1 MATTPLIRTPQADG
15 GTFYTFSSSAKDL
28 SRTLNN
34 DELKLVFSKF
44 VLLNLPDMDRLDPT
58 TFSNFQNYM
67 QFDTIDGAIW
77 SGGLK
82 GDPNVNFT
90 ESLQNYAL
98 NLEELIISDAT
109 YDNTTNLTVTERVF
123 FKWLKETGAMRFR
136 EATLLE
142 KASSVTDKRFVEED
156 EVTSGTR
163 QYRRVVRYIGEIDI
177 VNNVD
182 KAGEA
187 YTELYIN
194 VPTEVGRTP
203 TILFDSVSDNNYQ
216 PSLKIQ
222 GTSEYIMGRNSAT
235 VHPQGLDIFAY
246 YDYDQPLQGAGP
258 AGYTLP
264 YATASIT
271 DPALPISGGNWM
283 DEATPPNTVDAYF
296 TEPTT
301 FTSVLNANIRKIAAD
316 YNNPPNFIAA
326 AYVRSELD
334 GISVDFNPNDYQ
346 QIVQDATIS
355 TIPQFNGTDLAES
368 FEFNAVAVYYDM
380 VDLSDSS
387 KTKTNLYGILILDNI
402 TPTTDGG
409 YIQRYPKYKPNLTTG
424 QNGNSYG
431 FKINLRFDA
440 SPGTAGIDTIVND
453 YNTFSMGLFSDA
465 SAQLQASA
473 QIFQRQQLEIAD
485 MELRLAA
492 VENTLNSVSTSAF
505 LQSQINNLQTQV
517 DNASLAFA
525 SSTTLLDL
533 IAKNSDEIQALANGE
548 VATTLQYNT
557 EVVRQGTGITVN
569 TNTPNQIQISNNVQA
584 YNLMV
589 PVDAGNVP
597 ITTTAPLNL
606 NVVSP
611 RVFVDLG
618 TYTNMLRLD
627 TINTANGD
635 LAIYIDDTDV
645 QWRTGQTVRLTFNN
659 VPLMGSRD
667 IKIYTDSP
675 SRLNTGSFGKL
686 AATIPN
692 AKLSN
697 IPIIDLICTEQGVL
711 SFVYDCVK

>member
-58 TFSNFQNYM
+58 TFSNYQNYM

-136 EATLLE
+136 EATALE
-142 KASSVTDKRFVEED
+142 KVSSITTPRFVEED

-203 TILFDSVSDNNYQ
+203 TILFDSVSDTNYQ

-222 GTSEYIMGRNSAT
+222 GSSEYIMGRNTAT
-235 VHPQGLDIFAY
+235 VHPQGLDILAW

-258 AGYTLP
+258 AGYT
-264 YATASIT
+264 
-271 DPALPISGGNWM
+271 DPDANWM

-296 TEPTT
+296 TEPTS
-301 FTSVLNANIRKIAAD
+301 FTSALNANIRKYPAD
-316 YNNPPNFIAA
+316 YNNPPGYSGS

-346 QIVQDATIS
+346 QIVQDQTIS
-355 TIPQFNGTDLAES
+355 TIPQFNGTDLAQS
-368 FEFNAVAVYYDM
+368 FEFNSVLVYYDM

-409 YIQRYPKYKPNLTTG
+409 YIQRYPKYKPNITTG

-473 QIFQRQQLEIAD
+473 QIFQRQQLEVTDIAT
-485 MELRLAA
+485 RLNA

-505 LQSQINNLQTQV
+505 LQSQIDNLQTQL

-557 EVVRQGTGITVN
+557 DVVRQGTGITVN

-584 YNLMV
+584 YSFMV
-589 PVDAGNVP
+589 PFDSSEIQ
-597 ITTTAPLNL
+597 ITPTAPLNL
-606 NVVSP
+606 NVVNP
-611 RVFVDLG
+611 QVFTTLG

-627 TINTANGD
+627 TINQANGD
-635 LAIYIDDTDV
+635 LSIYIDDTTV
-645 QWRTGQTVRLTFNN
+645 QWRTGQTIRLTFNN
-659 VPLMGSRD
+659 VLLMGSRD
-667 IKIYTDSP
+667 IKIYTDAP
-675 SRLNTGSFGKL
+675 SRLNNGSFGKL

-692 AKLSN
+692 TKISSL
-697 IPIIDLICTEQGVL
+697 PIIDLICTEQGVL
-711 SFVYDCVK
+711 TFVYDCIK

>member
-1 MATTPLIRTPQADG
+1 MATTPLIKTPQADG

-34 DELKLVFSKF
+34 DDLKLVFSNF

-58 TFSNFQNYM
+58 TFSQFQNYM

-98 NLEELIISDAT
+98 NLEELIISDVG

-136 EATLLE
+136 EATVLE
-142 KASSVTDKRFVEED
+142 KAGSVVTPRFCEED
-156 EVTSGTR
+156 EILTGTR
-163 QYRRVVRYIGEIDI
+163 QYRRVVRYIGAIDI

-182 KAGEA
+182 VAGEA

-203 TILFDSVSDNNYQ
+203 TILFDSISDLNYS

-222 GTSEYIMGRNSAT
+222 GTSEYILGRNAAT
-235 VHPQGLDIFAY
+235 VHPQGLDILAW
-246 YDYDQPLQGAGP
+246 YDYDQPLQGGGP
-258 AGYTLP
+258 AGYT
-264 YATASIT
+264 
-271 DPALPISGGNWM
+271 DPNANWM
-283 DEATPPNTVDAYF
+283 DEATPPNTTDSYF
-296 TEPTT
+296 TEPTS
-301 FTSVLNANIRKIAAD
+301 FTSVLNANIRKYPGD
-316 YNNPPNFIAA
+316 YNNPTGYTGS

-346 QIVQDATIS
+346 QIVTNPAVS
-355 TIPQFNGTDLAES
+355 TIPQFNGSDLAQS
-368 FEFNAVAVYYDM
+368 FEFNAVLVYYDM
-380 VDLSDSS
+380 VDLSDST
-387 KTKTNLYGILILDNI
+387 KTTTNLYGILVLDNI

-409 YIQRYPKYKPNLTTG
+409 FIQRYPKFKPNPTTG

-440 SPGTAGIDTIVND
+440 SPGSAGIDTIVND

-485 MELRLAA
+485 MEIRLAA

-505 LQSQINNLQTQV
+505 LQSQIDGLQIQV
-517 DNASLAFA
+517 NNASLAFA

-533 IAKNSDEIQALANGE
+533 IAKNSDEIQGLANGD
-548 VATTLQYNT
+548 VTTTLQYNT
-557 EVVRQGTGITVN
+557 AVVRQGPGITIN
-569 TNTPNQIQISNNVQA
+569 TNTPNQIQVENNVQA

-589 PVDAGNVP
+589 PQNINDIQ
-597 ITTTAPLNL
+597 ITAANPLNL
-606 NVVSP
+606 NVISP
-611 RVFVDLG
+611 AVFADLV

-627 TINTANGD
+627 TINEAAGNLD
-635 LAIYIDDTDV
+635 IFIDDTSV
-645 QWRTGQTVRLTFNN
+645 QWRTGQTLRLTFNN
-659 VPLMGSRD
+659 VPLVGSRN
-667 IKIYTDSP
+667 IRIYTDASN
-675 SRLNTGSFGKL
+675 RLNTGLYGVL

-692 AKLSN
+692 ADLSTL
-697 IPIIDLICTEQGVL
+697 PIIDLICTEQGVL
-711 SFVYDCVK
+711 TFVYDVVK

>member
-15 GTFYTFSSSAKDL
+15 GSFYTFSSSAKDL

-58 TFSNFQNYM
+58 TFSQFENYM

-77 SGGLK
+77 NGGLK

-123 FKWLKETGAMRFR
+123 FKWLKETGAIRFR
-136 EATLLE
+136 EATILE
-142 KASSVTDKRFVEED
+142 KASSITDKRFVEED
-156 EVTSGTR
+156 EVLAGTR

-203 TILFDSVSDNNYQ
+203 TILFDSISDTNYQ

-235 VHPQGLDIFAY
+235 IHPQGLDTFAF

-258 AGYTLP
+258 AGYT
-264 YATASIT
+264 
-271 DPALPISGGNWM
+271 DPDANWM
-283 DEATPPNTVDAYF
+283 DESTPANTVDAYF

-301 FTSVLNANIRKIAAD
+301 FESVLNANIRKYPGD
-316 YNNPPNFIAA
+316 YNNPSGFSGS

-368 FEFNAVAVYYDM
+368 FEFNAVLVYYDM

-387 KTKTNLYGILILDNI
+387 KTKTNLYGILVLDNV

-409 YIQRYPKYKPNLTTG
+409 FIQRYPKFKPNFVTG

-473 QIFQRQQLEIAD
+473 QIFQTQQV
-485 MELRLAA
+485 ELTDIQTRLNA

-505 LQSQINNLQTQV
+505 LQSQINNLQTQL
-517 DNASLAFA
+517 DNSSLAFA

-533 IAKNSDEIQALANGE
+533 IAKNSDEIQSLANGN
-548 VATTLQYNT
+548 VSQTLQYNT

-584 YNLMV
+584 YNFMV
-589 PVDAGNVP
+589 PFDSSNVQ

-606 NVVSP
+606 NVVNP
-611 RVFVDLG
+611 EVFTTLG

-627 TINTANGD
+627 TINQANGD
-635 LAIYIDDTDV
+635 LSIYIDDTST
-645 QWRTGQTVRLTFNN
+645 QWRTGQTIRLTFNN
-659 VPLMGSRD
+659 VPLLGSRD
-667 IKIYTDSP
+667 IKIYTDAP
-675 SRLNTGSFGKL
+675 SRLNNGSYGKL

-692 AKLSN
+692 SEISTL
-697 IPIIDLICTEQGVL
+697 PIIDLICTERGVL
-711 SFVYDCVK
+711 TFVYDCIK

>member
-58 TFSNFQNYM
+58 TFSQYQNYM

-123 FKWLKETGAMRFR
+123 FKWLKETGAIRFR
-136 EATLLE
+136 EATALE
-142 KASSVTDKRFVEED
+142 AAGGLTTPRFVEED
-156 EVTSGTR
+156 EVTAGNR

-203 TILFDSVSDNNYQ
+203 TILFDSISDNNYQ

-222 GTSEYIMGRNSAT
+222 GTSEYIAGRNTAT
-235 VHPQGLDIFAY
+235 VHPQGLDILAW

-258 AGYTLP
+258 AGYT
-264 YATASIT
+264 
-271 DPALPISGGNWM
+271 DPDANWM
-283 DEATPPNTVDAYF
+283 DETTPPTTIDAYF
-296 TEPTT
+296 TEPTS
-301 FTSVLNANIRKIAAD
+301 FTSVLNANIRKYPAD
-316 YNNPPNFIAA
+316 YNNPTGYTGS

-346 QIVQDATIS
+346 QIVSDASIS

-368 FEFNAVAVYYDM
+368 FEFNAVLVYYDM

-387 KTKTNLYGILILDNI
+387 KTKTNLYGFLVLDNI

-409 YIQRYPKYKPNLTTG
+409 FIQRFPKFKPNLVTG

-473 QIFQRQQLEIAD
+473 QIFQTQQV
-485 MELRLAA
+485 ELTDIQTRLNS

-505 LQSQINNLQTQV
+505 LQSQIDSLQTQI

-548 VATTLQYNT
+548 VSQTLQYNT
-557 EVVRQGTGITVN
+557 DVVRQGTGISVN
-569 TNTPNQIQISNNVQA
+569 TNTPNQIQISNSVQA
-584 YNLMV
+584 YNFMV
-589 PVDAGNVP
+589 PFDSSDVQ
-597 ITTTAPLNL
+597 ITATAPLNL
-606 NVVSP
+606 NVVNP
-611 RVFVDLG
+611 QVFATLG

-627 TINTANGD
+627 TINQANGD
-635 LAIYIDDTDV
+635 LNIYIDDTSV

-659 VPLMGSRD
+659 VPLLGSRD
-667 IKIYTDSP
+667 IKIYTDAP
-675 SRLNTGSFGKL
+675 SRLNNGSYGKL

-692 AKLSN
+692 SKLSSL
-697 IPIIDLICTEQGVL
+697 PIIDLICTERGVL
-711 SFVYDCVK
+711 TFVYDCIK

>member
-28 SRTLNN
+28 SRTINN

-98 NLEELIISDAT
+98 NLEELIISDAS

-136 EATLLE
+136 EATALE
-142 KASSVTDKRFVEED
+142 KVGTVTGKRFTEEN
-156 EVTSGTR
+156 EILSGPR
-163 QYRRVVRYIGEIDI
+163 QYRRVVKYIGEIDI

-182 KAGEA
+182 KAGES

-203 TILFDSVSDNNYQ
+203 TILFDSISDTNYQ

-222 GTSEYIMGRNSAT
+222 GTSEFIMGRNGAT
-235 VHPQGLDIFAY
+235 VHPQGLDILAW
-246 YDYDQPLQGAGP
+246 YDYDQQLQGLGP
-258 AGYTLP
+258 AGYT
-264 YATASIT
+264 
-271 DPALPISGGNWM
+271 DPVADWM
-283 DEATPPNTVDAYF
+283 GLGPSKIVTTTDAYF

-301 FTSVLNANIRKIAAD
+301 FESVLNANIRKYPAD
-316 YNNPPNFIAA
+316 YDNPSGYAGS

-346 QIVQDATIS
+346 QIALDQNIS

-368 FEFNAVAVYYDM
+368 FEFNAVLVYYDM

-409 YIQRYPKYKPNLTTG
+409 FIQRYPKYKPNATTG

-440 SPGTAGIDTIVND
+440 SPGTAGIDTIIND

-473 QIFQRQQLEIAD
+473 QIFQRQQLEIGD
-485 MELRLAA
+485 LETRLTS
-492 VENTLNSVSTSAF
+492 VENTLSSVSTSAF
-505 LQSQINNLQTQV
+505 LQSQINNMQTQI

-533 IAKNSDEIQALANGE
+533 IAKNSDEIQSLANGN
-548 VATTLQYNT
+548 VSQTLQYNT
-557 EVVRQGTGITVN
+557 DVVRQGTGITID
-569 TNTPNQIQISNNVQA
+569 TNTPNQIQVSNNVQA

-589 PVDAGNVP
+589 PIDSGDVP

-606 NVVSP
+606 NVVAP
-611 RVFVDLG
+611 QAFAELL

-627 TINTANGD
+627 TTNTAGGD
-635 LAIYIDDTDV
+635 LSIYIDDTDI
-645 QWRTGQTVRLTFNN
+645 QWRTGQTIRLTFNN
-659 VPLMGSRD
+659 IPLVGSRN
-667 IKIYTDSP
+667 IKIYTDAP
-675 SRLNTGSFGKL
+675 ARLNNGAFGKL

-692 AKLSN
+692 ADISTL
-697 IPIIDLICTEQGVL
+697 PIIDLICTEQGVL
-711 SFVYDCVK
+711 NFVYDIVK

>member
-34 DELKLVFSKF
+34 DDLKLVFSKF
-44 VLLNLPDMDRLDPT
+44 VLLNLPDFDRLDPN
-58 TFSNFQNYM
+58 TFSNYQNYM
-67 QFDTIDGAIW
+67 QFDTIDGSIW
-77 SGGLK
+77 NGGLK

-90 ESLQNYAL
+90 QSLQNYAL
-98 NLEELIISDAT
+98 NLEELIISDAS

-123 FKWLKETGAMRFR
+123 FKWLKECGAMRFR
-136 EATLLE
+136 EATSLE
-142 KASSVTDKRFVEED
+142 KAGSVTGKRFVEED
-156 EVTSGTR
+156 EATTGTR
-163 QYRRVVRYIGEIDI
+163 QYRRVVKYIGDIDI

-194 VPTEVGRTP
+194 VPTEVGGTP
-203 TILFDSVSDNNYQ
+203 TILFDSISDNNYS

-222 GTSEYIMGRNSAT
+222 GTSEFIMGRNAAT
-235 VHPQGLDIFAY
+235 VHPQGLDIVAF
-246 YDYDQPLQGAGP
+246 YDYDQQLQGAGP
-258 AGYTLP
+258 AGYTDPDADWMGLGP
-264 YATASIT
+264 GTTVTA
-271 DPALPISGGNWM
+271 A
-283 DEATPPNTVDAYF
+283 DAYF

-301 FTSVLNANIRKIAAD
+301 FESVLNANIQKYPAD
-316 YNNPPNFIAA
+316 YNNPTGYSGS

-334 GISVDFNPNDYQ
+334 GISIDFNPNDYQ
-346 QIVQDATIS
+346 QIVSDQTINI
-355 TIPQFNGTDLAES
+355 IPQFNGTDLAES
-368 FEFNAVAVYYDM
+368 FEFNAVLVYYDM

-387 KTKTNLYGILILDNI
+387 KTKTNLYGLLVLDNI

-409 YIQRYPKYKPNLTTG
+409 FIQRYPKYKPNPTTG

-485 MELRLAA
+485 LEKRLLS

-505 LQSQINNLQTQV
+505 LQAQINNMQTQI

-533 IAKNSDEIQALANGE
+533 IAKNADEIQALANGE
-548 VATTLQYNT
+548 VSSTLQYNT
-557 EVVRQGTGITVN
+557 DVVRQGTGITIN
-569 TNTPNQIQISNNVQA
+569 TNTPNQIQVSNAVQA

-589 PVDAGNVP
+589 PLDSGDIQ
-597 ITTTAPLNL
+597 ITATAPLNL

-611 RVFVDLG
+611 KVFADLE

-627 TINTANGD
+627 TINKAGGD
-635 LAIYIDDTDV
+635 LEIYIDDTDI
-645 QWRTGQTVRLTFNN
+645 QWSTGQVVRLTFNN
-659 VPLMGSRD
+659 VPLIGSRN
-667 IKIYTDSP
+667 IRIYTDAP
-675 SRLNTGSFGKL
+675 SRLNSGSFGKL

-692 AKLSN
+692 AS
-697 IPIIDLICTEQGVL
+697 ISTQPIIDLICTEQGVL
-711 SFVYDCVK
+711 NFAYDIVK

>member
-15 GTFYTFSSSAKDL
+15 GTFYTFSSAAKDL

-34 DELKLVFSKF
+34 DGLKLVFSKF
-44 VLLNLPDMDRLDPT
+44 VLLNLPDFDRLDPT
-58 TFSNFQNYM
+58 TFSNKENYM

-98 NLEELIISDAT
+98 NLEELIISDST
-109 YDNTTNLTVTERVF
+109 YDNTTNLSVTERVF
-123 FKWLKETGAMRFR
+123 FKWLKECGALRFR
-136 EATLLE
+136 EATELE
-142 KASSVTDKRFVEED
+142 QSGTATGLRFVEED
-156 EVTSGTR
+156 EVTTGSR
-163 QYRRVVRYIGEIDI
+163 QYRKVVKYIGGIDI

-194 VPTEVGRTP
+194 VPTEVGGTP
-203 TILFDSVSDNNYQ
+203 TILFNSVSDTNYQ
-216 PSLKIQ
+216 PSLVIQ
-222 GTSEYIMGRNSAT
+222 GSSEYILGRNSAT
-235 VHPQGLDIFAY
+235 VHPQGLDILAW
-246 YDYDQPLQGAGP
+246 YDYDQQLQGLGP
-258 AGYTLP
+258 AGYTDPDADWMGLGP
-264 YATASIT
+264 GITSSIT
-271 DPALPISGGNWM
+271 
-283 DEATPPNTVDAYF
+283 DAYF

-301 FTSVLNANIRKIAAD
+301 FESVLNAEIRKYKAD
-316 YNNPPNFIAA
+316 YNNPTGYNGS
-326 AYVRSELD
+326 AYLRSELD
-334 GISVDFNPNDYQ
+334 GISVDFTANDYE
-346 QIVQDATIS
+346 QIVADNTIS
-355 TIPQFNGTDLAES
+355 TIPQFNGTSLSAS
-368 FEFNAVAVYYDM
+368 FEFNAVLVYYDM
-380 VDLSDSS
+380 VDLSDST
-387 KTKTNLYGILILDNI
+387 KTTTNLYGLLLLDNI

-409 YIQRYPKYKPNLTTG
+409 YIQRYPKYKPNPVTG

-440 SPGTAGIDTIVND
+440 SPGSAGIDTIVND

-485 MELRLAA
+485 IEVRLAS

-505 LQSQINNLQTQV
+505 LQSQINSLQTQL

-533 IAKNSDEIQALANGE
+533 IAKNSDEIQMLANGQ
-548 VATTLQYNT
+548 VSTTLQYNT
-557 EVVRQGTGITVN
+557 AVVRQGSGITIN
-569 TNTPNQIQISNNVQA
+569 TNTPNQIQVSNNVQA
-584 YNLMV
+584 YNLMI
-589 PVDAGNVP
+589 PFDNSDIQ
-597 ITTTAPLNL
+597 ITTAAPLNL

-611 RVFVDLG
+611 QVFTTLG
-618 TYTNMLRLD
+618 TYTQMLRLD
-627 TINTANGD
+627 TINQAGGNLD
-635 LAIYIDDTDV
+635 IFIDDTAV
-645 QWRTGQTVRLTFNN
+645 TWKTGQTMRLTTNN
-659 VPLMGSRD
+659 ALLIGSRN
-667 IKIYTDSP
+667 IRIFTDAP
-675 SRLNTGSFGKL
+675 SRLNTGAYGKL

-692 AKLSN
+692 ADIST

-711 SFVYDCVK
+711 TFVYDIVK

>member
-1 MATTPLIRTPQADG
+1 MATTPLIKTPQADG

-34 DELKLVFSKF
+34 DNLKLVFSKF
-44 VLLNLPDMDRLDPT
+44 VLLNLPDFDRLDPT
-58 TFSNFQNYM
+58 TFSNYQNYM
-67 QFDTIDGAIW
+67 QFDTIDGAIAN
-77 SGGLK
+77 GGLK

-98 NLEELIISDAT
+98 NLEELIISDVA

-123 FKWLKETGAMRFR
+123 FKWLKECGAMRFR
-136 EATLLE
+136 EATALE
-142 KASSVTDKRFVEED
+142 MVGGLTTPRFCEED
-156 EVTSGTR
+156 EATTGTR

-203 TILFDSVSDNNYQ
+203 TVLFNSISDTNYQ

-222 GTSEYIMGRNSAT
+222 GTSEFILGRNAASI
-235 VHPQGLDIFAY
+235 HPQGLDIKAF
-246 YDYDQPLQGAGP
+246 YDYDQPLLGPGP
-258 AGYTLP
+258 AGYT
-264 YATASIT
+264 
-271 DPALPISGGNWM
+271 DPDANWM
-283 DEATPPNTVDAYF
+283 NEPTPPATTDSYF
-296 TEPTT
+296 TEPVT
-301 FTSVLNANIRKIAAD
+301 FTSVLNANIQKYPAD
-316 YNNPPNFIAA
+316 YGSPAGYNGS

-346 QIVQDATIS
+346 QIALDSTIS
-355 TIPQFNGTDLAES
+355 TIPQFNGTDLAQS
-368 FEFNAVAVYYDM
+368 FEFNAVLVYYDM
-380 VDLSDSS
+380 VDLSNSAN
-387 KTKTNLYGILILDNI
+387 TTTNLYGILLLDNV

-409 YIQRYPKYKPNLTTG
+409 YIQRYPKFKPNTTTG

-485 MELRLAA
+485 LEIRLAA

-525 SSTTLLDL
+525 SSTTLIDL

-548 VATTLQYNT
+548 VTTTLQYNT
-557 EVVRQGTGITVN
+557 AVVQQGTGITIN
-569 TNTPNQIQISNNVQA
+569 TNTPNQIQVSSNVQA

-589 PVDAGNVP
+589 PIDSGDVQ
-597 ITTTAPLNL
+597 ITLTNPLNL

-611 RVFVDLG
+611 QVFADLG

-627 TINTANGD
+627 TINEAGGN
-635 LAIYIDDTDV
+635 LNIYINDTGT
-645 QWRTGQTVRLTFNN
+645 QWRTGQTMRLAFNN
-659 VPLMGSRD
+659 VPLMGSRN
-667 IKIYTDSP
+667 INVYTDAP
-675 SRLNTGSFGKL
+675 SRLNSGSYGKL
-686 AATIPN
+686 IATIQN
-692 AKLSN
+692 TDLSN
-697 IPIIDLICTEQGVL
+697 TPIIDLICTEQGVL
-711 SFVYDCVK
+711 NFVYDVVK

>member
-1 MATTPLIRTPQADG
+1 MTTPLIKTPQADG

-34 DELKLVFSKF
+34 DDLKLVFSKF
-44 VLLNLPDMDRLDPT
+44 VLLNLPDFDRLDAT
-58 TFSNFQNYM
+58 TFSQYQNYM
-67 QFDTIDGAIW
+67 QFDTIDGAIVN
-77 SGGLK
+77 GGLA
-82 GDPNVNFT
+82 GDPNVSFT
-90 ESLQNYAL
+90 QSLQNYAL
-98 NLEELIISDAT
+98 NLEELIISDAG

-123 FKWLKETGAMRFR
+123 FKWLKECGAMRFR
-136 EATLLE
+136 EATVLE
-142 KASSVTDKRFVEED
+142 QVTSTTPRFCEED
-156 EVTSGTR
+156 EATKGTR
-163 QYRRVVRYIGEIDI
+163 QYRRVVKYIGEIDI

-203 TILFDSVSDNNYQ
+203 TILFSSISDTNYQ
-216 PSLKIQ
+216 PGLTIQ
-222 GTSEYIMGRNSAT
+222 GTSEFILGRNAAT
-235 VHPQGLDIFAY
+235 IHPQGLDIDAF
-246 YDYDQPLQGAGP
+246 YDYDINLLGAGP
-258 AGYTLP
+258 AGYT
-264 YATASIT
+264 
-271 DPALPISGGNWM
+271 DPDANWM
-283 DEATPPNTVDAYF
+283 DLPTPSTTTNAYF

-301 FTSVLNANIRKIAAD
+301 FTSVLNVNIQKYAID
-316 YNNPPNFIAA
+316 YSASPIPGYTES

-346 QIVQDATIS
+346 QIAQDSTIS
-355 TIPQFNGTDLAES
+355 TIPQFNGTDLAQS
-368 FEFNAVAVYYDM
+368 FEFNAVLVYYDM
-380 VDLSDSS
+380 VDMSDSS
-387 KTKTNLYGILILDNI
+387 KTTTNLYGILLLDNI

-409 YIQRYPKYKPNLTTG
+409 YIQRYPKYKPNTTTG

-485 MELRLAA
+485 MEIRLAA
-492 VENTLNSVSTSAF
+492 IENTLNSVSTSAF
-505 LQSQINNLQTQV
+505 LQSQITTLNTKV

-533 IAKNSDEIQALANGE
+533 IAKNADEIQALANGE
-548 VATTLQYNT
+548 VTTTLQYNT
-557 EVVRQGTGITVN
+557 AVVQQGTGITIN
-569 TNTPNQIQISNNVQA
+569 TNTPNKIQVSSNVQA

-589 PVDAGNVP
+589 PLNVNDIQ
-597 ITTTAPLNL
+597 ITTTNPLNL

-611 RVFVDLG
+611 AVFADLA

-627 TINTANGD
+627 TINQAGGD
-635 LAIYIDDTDV
+635 LNIYINDISI
-645 QWRTGQTVRLTFNN
+645 QWRTGQTMRLTFNN
-659 VPLMGSRD
+659 VPLMGSRN
-667 IKIYTDSP
+667 INIYTDAP
-675 SRLNTGSFGKL
+675 SRLNGGSYGKL
-686 AATIPN
+686 IATIQN
-692 AKLSN
+692 TDLSN
-697 IPIIDLICTEQGVL
+697 IPIIDLICTEQGIL
-711 SFVYDCVK
+711 NFVYDIVK

>member
-44 VLLNLPDMDRLDPT
+44 VLLNLPDFDRLDPT
-58 TFSNFQNYM
+58 TFSNFENYM

-77 SGGLK
+77 NGGLK

-98 NLEELIISDAT
+98 NLEELIISDVS
-109 YDNTTNLTVTERVF
+109 YDNTTNLSVSERVF

-136 EATLLE
+136 EATALE
-142 KASSVTDKRFVEED
+142 KASSVTGPRFVEED
-156 EVTSGTR
+156 EATTGTR
-163 QYRRVVRYIGEIDI
+163 QYRRVVKYIGEIDI

-203 TILFDSVSDNNYQ
+203 TILFDSISDNNYQ

-222 GTSEYIMGRNSAT
+222 GSSEFIMGRNSAT
-235 VHPQGLDIFAY
+235 VHPQGLDMFAF
-246 YDYDQPLQGAGP
+246 YDYDQALQGPGP
-258 AGYTLP
+258 AGYT
-264 YATASIT
+264 
-271 DPALPISGGNWM
+271 DPNANWM
-283 DEATPPNTVDAYF
+283 DEPTPPTSTDVYF
-296 TEPTT
+296 TEPNT
-301 FTSVLNANIRKIAAD
+301 FTSAANANIRKYPAD
-316 YNNPPNFIAA
+316 YNNPTGYSGS

-368 FEFNAVAVYYDM
+368 FEFNAVLVYYDM

-387 KTKTNLYGILILDNI
+387 KTKTNLYGILLVDNI

-409 YIQRYPKYKPNLTTG
+409 FIQRYPKFKPNATTG

-473 QIFQRQQLEIAD
+473 QIFQRQQV
-485 MELRLAA
+485 ELTDIEKRLNS
-492 VENTLNSVSTSAF
+492 VENTLNSVSTSTF
-505 LQSQINNLQTQV
+505 LQAQIDNLQTQI

-533 IAKNSDEIQALANGE
+533 IAKNADEIQALANGE

-557 EVVRQGTGITVN
+557 DVVRRGTGIDIN
-569 TNTPNQIQISNNVQA
+569 TNTPNQIQISNAVQA

-589 PVDAGNVP
+589 PLDEGGLQ
-597 ITTTAPLNL
+597 ITAAAPLNL
-606 NVVSP
+606 NVVAP
-611 RVFVDLG
+611 RVFADLL

-627 TINTANGD
+627 TINQAAGD
-635 LAIYIDDTDV
+635 LSIFIDDTDV
-645 QWRTGQTVRLTFNN
+645 QWKTGQVLRLTFNN

-667 IKIYTDSP
+667 IKIFTDAP
-675 SRLNTGSFGKL
+675 GRLNNGSFGKL
-686 AATIPN
+686 AVTIPN
-692 AKLSN
+692 SKLSDL
-697 IPIIDLICTEQGVL
+697 PIIDLICTEQGVL
-711 SFVYDCVK
+711 TFVYDCIK

>member
-58 TFSNFQNYM
+58 TFSQFQNYM

-77 SGGLK
+77 GGGLK

-136 EATLLE
+136 EATILE

-156 EVTSGTR
+156 EVLAGTR
-163 QYRRVVRYIGEIDI
+163 QYRRVVKYIGEIDI

-203 TILFDSVSDNNYQ
+203 TILFDSISDTNYQ

-235 VHPQGLDIFAY
+235 VHPQGLDILAF
-246 YDYDQPLQGAGP
+246 YDYDQPLQGPGP
-258 AGYTLP
+258 AGYT
-264 YATASIT
+264 
-271 DPALPISGGNWM
+271 DPEANWM
-283 DEATPPNTVDAYF
+283 DETTPPNTVDSYF

-301 FTSVLNANIRKIAAD
+301 FTSVLNANIRKYPAD
-316 YNNPPNFIAA
+316 YNNPSGFSGS

-346 QIVQDATIS
+346 QIVLDGTIS

-387 KTKTNLYGILILDNI
+387 KTKTNLYGILLLDNV

-409 YIQRYPKYKPNLTTG
+409 FIQRYPKYKPNLVTG

-473 QIFQRQQLEIAD
+473 QIFQRQQLEVTDIAK
-485 MELRLAA
+485 RLNS
-492 VENTLNSVSTSAF
+492 VENTLSSVSTSAF
-505 LQSQINNLQTQV
+505 LQSQVNNLQTQI

-533 IAKNSDEIQALANGE
+533 IAKNSDEIQSLANGN
-548 VATTLQYNT
+548 VSQTLQYNT
-557 EVVRQGTGITVN
+557 EVVRQGTGISVN
-569 TNTPNQIQISNNVQA
+569 TNTPNQILISNNVQA
-584 YNLMV
+584 YNFMV
-589 PVDAGNVP
+589 PFDNSNVQ
-597 ITTTAPLNL
+597 ITALAPLNL
-606 NVVSP
+606 NVVNP
-611 RVFVDLG
+611 QVFTVLG

-627 TINTANGD
+627 TINQANGD
-635 LAIYIDDTDV
+635 LSIYIDDTAV
-645 QWRTGQTVRLTFNN
+645 QWRTGQTIRLTFNN
-659 VPLMGSRD
+659 VPLLGSRD
-667 IKIYTDSP
+667 IKIYTDAP
-675 SRLNTGSFGKL
+675 SRLNNGSFGKL

-692 AKLSN
+692 AKISSL
-697 IPIIDLICTEQGVL
+697 PIIDLICTERGVL
-711 SFVYDCVK
+711 TFVYDCIK

>member
-28 SRTLNN
+28 SRTINN
-34 DELKLVFSKF
+34 DDLKLVFSKF
-44 VLLNLPDMDRLDPT
+44 VLLNLPDFDRLDPN
-58 TFSNFQNYM
+58 TFSNYQNYM

-98 NLEELIISDAT
+98 NLEELIISDAS

-136 EATLLE
+136 EATSAE
-142 KASSVTDKRFVEED
+142 KISSLTDKRFCEED
-156 EVTSGTR
+156 EITSDPR
-163 QYRRVVRYIGEIDI
+163 QYRRVVKYIGEIDI

-182 KAGEA
+182 KAGES

-203 TILFDSVSDNNYQ
+203 TILFDSISDVNYS

-235 VHPQGLDIFAY
+235 VHPQGLDILAW
-246 YDYDQPLQGAGP
+246 YDYDQQLQGIGP
-258 AGYTLP
+258 AGYT
-264 YATASIT
+264 
-271 DPALPISGGNWM
+271 DPDADWM
-283 DEATPPNTVDAYF
+283 GLGPGTTVSVADAYF

-301 FTSVLNANIRKIAAD
+301 FESVLNANIQKYPAD
-316 YNNPPNFIAA
+316 YNNPPGFSGS

-334 GISVDFNPNDYQ
+334 GISIDFNPNDYQ
-346 QIVQDATIS
+346 QIATDQNIS

-368 FEFNAVAVYYDM
+368 FEFNAVLVYYDM

-387 KTKTNLYGILILDNI
+387 KTKTNLYGILLLDNI

-409 YIQRYPKYKPNLTTG
+409 YIQRYPKYKPNPTTG

-465 SAQLQASA
+465 SAQLQASS

-485 MELRLAA
+485 MEKRLTA
-492 VENTLNSVSTSAF
+492 VQNTLNSVSTSAF
-505 LQSQINNLQTQV
+505 LQAQIDNMQTQI

-533 IAKNSDEIQALANGE
+533 IAKNADEIQALANGD
-548 VATTLQYNT
+548 VSKTLQYNT
-557 EVVRQGTGITVN
+557 DVVRQGTGITIN
-569 TNTPNQIQISNNVQA
+569 TNTPNQIQVSNNVQA

-589 PVDAGNVP
+589 PVDSGDVQ
-597 ITTTAPLNL
+597 ITKAAPLNL
-606 NVVSP
+606 NVVAP
-611 RVFVDLG
+611 QVFADLL

-627 TINTANGD
+627 TINTAGGD
-635 LAIYIDDTDV
+635 INIYIDDTDI
-645 QWRTGQTVRLTFNN
+645 QWRTGQTARITFNN
-659 VPLMGSRD
+659 VPLVGSRN
-667 IKIYTDSP
+667 INIYTDAP
-675 SRLNTGSFGKL
+675 SRLNNGTFGKL

-692 AKLSN
+692 ADISTL
-697 IPIIDLICTEQGVL
+697 PIIDLICTEQGVL
-711 SFVYDCVK
+711 NFVFDIVK

>member
-1 MATTPLIRTPQADG
+1 
-15 GTFYTFSSSAKDL
+15 
-28 SRTLNN
+28 
-34 DELKLVFSKF
+34 
-44 VLLNLPDMDRLDPT
+44 
-58 TFSNFQNYM
+58 
-67 QFDTIDGAIW
+67 
-77 SGGLK
+77 
-82 GDPNVNFT
+82 
-90 ESLQNYAL
+90 
-98 NLEELIISDAT
+98 
-109 YDNTTNLTVTERVF
+109 
-123 FKWLKETGAMRFR
+123 MRFR
-136 EATLLE
+136 EATALE
-142 KASSVTDKRFVEED
+142 KASSVTGPRFVEED
-156 EVTSGTR
+156 EATTGTR
-163 QYRRVVRYIGEIDI
+163 QYRRVVKYIGEIDI

-203 TILFDSVSDNNYQ
+203 TILFDSISDNNYQ

-222 GTSEYIMGRNSAT
+222 GSSEFIMGRNSAT
-235 VHPQGLDIFAY
+235 VHPQGLDMFAF
-246 YDYDQPLQGAGP
+246 YDYDQALQGPGP
-258 AGYTLP
+258 AGYT
-264 YATASIT
+264 
-271 DPALPISGGNWM
+271 DPNANWM
-283 DEATPPNTVDAYF
+283 DEPTPPTSTDVYF
-296 TEPTT
+296 TEPNT
-301 FTSVLNANIRKIAAD
+301 FTSAANANIRKYPAD
-316 YNNPPNFIAA
+316 YNNPTGYSGS

-368 FEFNAVAVYYDM
+368 FEFNAVLVYYDM

-387 KTKTNLYGILILDNI
+387 KTKTNLYGILLVDNI

-409 YIQRYPKYKPNLTTG
+409 FIQRYPKFKPNATTG

-473 QIFQRQQLEIAD
+473 QIFQRQQV
-485 MELRLAA
+485 ELTDIEKRLNS
-492 VENTLNSVSTSAF
+492 VENTLNSVSTSTF
-505 LQSQINNLQTQV
+505 LQAQIDNLQTQI

-533 IAKNSDEIQALANGE
+533 IAKNADEIQALANGE

-557 EVVRQGTGITVN
+557 DVVRRGTGIDIN
-569 TNTPNQIQISNNVQA
+569 TNTPNQIQISNAVQA

-589 PVDAGNVP
+589 PLDEGGLQ
-597 ITTTAPLNL
+597 ITAAAPLNL
-606 NVVSP
+606 NVVAP
-611 RVFVDLG
+611 RVFADLL

-627 TINTANGD
+627 TINQAAGD
-635 LAIYIDDTDV
+635 LSIFIDDTDV
-645 QWRTGQTVRLTFNN
+645 QWKTGQVLRLTFNN

-667 IKIYTDSP
+667 IKIFTDAP
-675 SRLNTGSFGKL
+675 GRLNNGSFGKL
-686 AATIPN
+686 AVTIPN
-692 AKLSN
+692 SKLSDL
-697 IPIIDLICTEQGVL
+697 PIIDLICTEQGVL
-711 SFVYDCVK
+711 TFVYDCIK

>member
-28 SRTLNN
+28 SRTINN
-34 DELKLVFSKF
+34 DDLKLVFSKF
-44 VLLNLPDMDRLDPT
+44 VLLNLPDFDRLDPN

-77 SGGLK
+77 NGGLK

-98 NLEELIISDAT
+98 NLEELIISDAG

-123 FKWLKETGAMRFR
+123 FKWLKECGAMRFR
-136 EATLLE
+136 EATALE
-142 KASSVTDKRFVEED
+142 QSGTVTDKRFCEEN
-156 EVTSGTR
+156 EIISGPR
-163 QYRRVVRYIGEIDI
+163 QYRRVVKYIGEIDI
-177 VNNVD
+177 VNNVN
-182 KAGEA
+182 KAGES

-203 TILFDSVSDNNYQ
+203 TVLFDSISDTNYS
-216 PSLKIQ
+216 PSLQIK
-222 GTSEYIMGRNSAT
+222 GTSEYIMGRNAST
-235 VHPQGLDIFAY
+235 VHPQGLDILAY
-246 YDYDQPLQGAGP
+246 YDYDQQLEGLGP
-258 AGYTLP
+258 AGYT
-264 YATASIT
+264 
-271 DPALPISGGNWM
+271 DPDADWM
-283 DEATPPNTVDAYF
+283 GLGPGKTTTVADAYF
-296 TEPTT
+296 TEPST
-301 FTSVLNANIRKIAAD
+301 FESVLNVNIQKYPAD
-316 YNNPPNFIAA
+316 YNNPSGYSGS
-326 AYVRSELD
+326 AYVRSQLD
-334 GISVDFNPNDYQ
+334 GISIDFNPADYQ
-346 QIVQDATIS
+346 QIATNQNIS

-368 FEFNAVAVYYDM
+368 FEFNAVLVYYDM

-387 KTKTNLYGILILDNI
+387 KTKTNLYGILLLDNI

-409 YIQRYPKYKPNLTTG
+409 FIQRYPKYKPNPTTG

-440 SPGTAGIDTIVND
+440 SPGSAGIDTIVND

-465 SAQLQASA
+465 SAQLQTSA

-485 MELRLAA
+485 LETKMTA

-505 LQSQINNLQTQV
+505 LQSQINNMQTQI

-533 IAKNSDEIQALANGE
+533 IAKNADEIQSLANGN
-548 VATTLQYNT
+548 VSQTLQYNT
-557 EVVRQGTGITVN
+557 DVVRQGTGITVD
-569 TNTPNQIQISNNVQA
+569 TNTPNQIHVSNNVQA

-589 PVDAGNVP
+589 PLDNADVQITKTNP
-597 ITTTAPLNL
+597 INL
-606 NVVSP
+606 NVVAP
-611 RVFVDLG
+611 EVFADLL
-618 TYTNMLRLD
+618 TYTNMLRID
-627 TINTANGD
+627 TINTAGGD
-635 LAIYIDDTDV
+635 LEIYIDDTDI
-645 QWRTGQTVRLTFNN
+645 QWRTGQTLRLTFNN
-659 VPLMGSRD
+659 VPLLGSRN

-675 SRLNTGSFGKL
+675 SRLNSGSFGKL

-692 AKLSN
+692 ADLSTL
-697 IPIIDLICTEQGVL
+697 PIIDLICTEQGVL
-711 SFVYDCVK
+711 NFVYDIIK

>member
-1 MATTPLIRTPQADG
+1 MATTPLIKTPQADG
-15 GTFYTFSSSAKDL
+15 GTFYTFSSSARDL
-28 SRTLNN
+28 SRTINN
-34 DELKLVFSKF
+34 DNIKLVFSRF
-44 VLLNLPDMDRLDPT
+44 VLLNLPDFDRLDPT
-58 TFSNFQNYM
+58 TFSNYQNYM

-77 SGGLK
+77 NGGLK

-98 NLEELIISDAT
+98 NLEELIISDVA

-123 FKWLKETGAMRFR
+123 FKWLKECGAMRFR
-136 EATLLE
+136 EATVLE
-142 KASSVTDKRFVEED
+142 QVSGLTTPRFCEED
-156 EVTSGTR
+156 EITSGTR
-163 QYRRVVRYIGEIDI
+163 QYRRVVKYIGEIDI

-203 TILFDSVSDNNYQ
+203 TILFNSISDTNYQ

-222 GTSEYIMGRNSAT
+222 GTSEFILGRNAAT
-235 VHPQGLDIFAY
+235 VHPQGLDIKAF
-246 YDYDQPLQGAGP
+246 YDYDDALQGPGP
-258 AGYTLP
+258 AGYT
-264 YATASIT
+264 
-271 DPALPISGGNWM
+271 DPNANWM
-283 DEATPPNTVDAYF
+283 NETTPPNTTDAYF
-296 TEPTT
+296 TEPSS
-301 FTSVLNANIRKIAAD
+301 FTSVLNANIRKYPAD
-316 YNNPPNFIAA
+316 YNNPTGYNGS

-346 QIVQDATIS
+346 QIAQDGTIS
-355 TIPQFNGTDLAES
+355 TIPQFNGTDLAQS
-368 FEFNAVAVYYDM
+368 FEFNAVLVYYDM
-380 VDLSDSS
+380 VDLSNSAN
-387 KTKTNLYGILILDNI
+387 TTTNLYGILLLDNV

-409 YIQRYPKYKPNLTTG
+409 YIQRYPKYKPNTTTG

-473 QIFQRQQLEIAD
+473 QIFQRQQLEISN
-485 MELRLAA
+485 MEIRLAA
-492 VENTLNSVSTSAF
+492 IENTLNSVSTSAF
-505 LQSQINNLQTQV
+505 LQSQITTLNTKV

-548 VATTLQYNT
+548 VTTTLQYNT
-557 EVVRQGTGITVN
+557 GVVQQGTGITIN
-569 TNTPNQIQISNNVQA
+569 TNTPNQIQVSSNVQA

-589 PVDAGNVP
+589 PLDINNAQ
-597 ITTTAPLNL
+597 ITITNPLNL
-606 NVVSP
+606 NVVDP
-611 RVFVDLG
+611 QVFATLG
-618 TYTNMLRLD
+618 TYTQMLRLD
-627 TINTANGD
+627 TINQAGGD
-635 LAIYIDDTDV
+635 LNIYIDDTST
-645 QWRTGQTVRLTFNN
+645 QWRTGQTMRLTFNN
-659 VPLMGSRD
+659 APLMGSRN
-667 IKIYTDSP
+667 INVYTDSP
-675 SRLNTGSFGKL
+675 SRLNSGSYGKL
-686 AATIPN
+686 IATIQN
-692 AKLSN
+692 TDLSN

-711 SFVYDCVK
+711 NFVYDVVK

>member
-1 MATTPLIRTPQADG
+1 MATTPLIKTPQADG
-15 GTFYTFSSSAKDL
+15 GTFYTFSSAAKDL

-44 VLLNLPDMDRLDPT
+44 VLLNLPDFDRLDPN
-58 TFSNFQNYM
+58 TFSQFENYM

-98 NLEELIISDAT
+98 NLEELIISDVN
-109 YDNTTNLTVTERVF
+109 YDNTTNLSVTERVF

-136 EATLLE
+136 EATVLE
-142 KASSVTDKRFVEED
+142 QVSGLTTPRFVEED
-156 EVTSGTR
+156 EITTGTR
-163 QYRRVVRYIGEIDI
+163 QYRRVVKYIGEIDI

-203 TILFDSVSDNNYQ
+203 TILFESISDNNYQ

-222 GTSEYIMGRNSAT
+222 GKDEFILGRNAAT
-235 VHPQGLDIFAY
+235 IHPQGLDILAW
-246 YDYDQPLQGAGP
+246 YDYDQPLQGPGP
-258 AGYTLP
+258 AGYT
-264 YATASIT
+264 
-271 DPALPISGGNWM
+271 DPNANWM
-283 DEATPPNTVDAYF
+283 NESTPPSTTDAYF
-296 TEPTT
+296 TEPTS
-301 FTSVLNANIRKIAAD
+301 FISVLNDNIIKYPAD
-316 YNNPPNFIAA
+316 YGNPSGYNGS
-326 AYVRSELD
+326 AYVRSQLD

-346 QIVQDATIS
+346 QIATDAAIS

-368 FEFNAVAVYYDM
+368 FEFNAVLVYYDM
-380 VDLSDSS
+380 VDLSNSAN
-387 KTKTNLYGILILDNI
+387 TTTNLYGLLLLDNV

-409 YIQRYPKYKPNLTTG
+409 FIQRYPKFKPNVVTG

-440 SPGTAGIDTIVND
+440 SPGTSGIDTIVND

-465 SAQLQASA
+465 SAQLQSSA
-473 QIFQRQQLEIAD
+473 QIFQRQQVEIANL
-485 MELRLAA
+485 ELRLAA

-505 LQSQINNLQTQV
+505 LQSQINSLQTQV

-548 VATTLQYNT
+548 VSETLQYNT
-557 EVVRQGTGITVN
+557 SVVRQGTGITVN
-569 TNTPNQIQISNNVQA
+569 TNTPNQIHISNNVQE
-584 YNLMV
+584 YNFMV
-589 PVDAGNVP
+589 PLDISDLP
-597 ITTTAPLNL
+597 INPTNPLNL
-606 NVVSP
+606 NVVDP
-611 RVFVDLG
+611 RVFVELG
-618 TYTNMLRLD
+618 TFTNMLRLD
-627 TINTANGD
+627 TINQAGGD
-635 LAIYIDDTDV
+635 LNIFIDDLSV

-659 VPLMGSRD
+659 VPLMGSRN

-675 SRLNTGSFGKL
+675 SRLNNGSYGKL

-692 AKLSN
+692 ADLSTL
-697 IPIIDLICTEQGVL
+697 PIIDLICTEQGVL
-711 SFVYDCVK
+711 NFVYDIVK